1 MNYLFCAYRDWARVL
16 YKMLAKKYKNIILLD
31 SPKKLTINYVRKI
44 NHTYVFFPDWSW
56 KVPEEIIKEYRCVC
70 FNESNL
76 PKFRGGSPIQ
86 NQIIRGIKKT
96 KTTAFFMNIGIDKG
110 DIILQKDLSLEG
122 SLQEIFSR
130 MIKNDYDMTVKI
142 INNKYKTHK
151 QNGKPTFFK
160 RRKPEDSELKTLDY
174 PVQYLYNFI
183 RMLADPY
190 PNAFIRIGNRKIIF
204 KSSKFDGKK
213 LEFEGEIV

>member
-1 MNYLFCAYRDWARVL
+1 MSYLFCAYRDWAHVL
-16 YKMLAKKYKNIILLD
+16 YKMLAKRYKNMILLD

-44 NHTYVFFPDWSW
+44 NPTYVFFPDWSW
-56 KVPEEIIKEYRCVC
+56 KVPEEIIKEYKCVC
-70 FNESNL
+70 FHESDL
-76 PKFRGGSPIQ
+76 PKFRGGSPLQ

-96 KTTAFFMNIGIDKG
+96 KTTAFFMNSGIDEG

-122 SLQEIFSR
+122 DLQEIFSR
-130 MIKNDYDMTVKI
+130 MIKNDYDMIFKI
-142 INNKYKTHK
+142 INNKYKDHK
-151 QNGKPTFFK
+151 QKGKPTFFK
-160 RRKPEDSELKTLDY
+160 RRKPEDSELMTLDHTG
-174 PVQYLYNFI
+174 QYLHNFI

-213 LEFEGEIV
+213 LEFIGEIV